1 MIKVKI
7 KKDKNSHI
15 IEYRVYG
22 HAGFDEYG
30 KDIVC
35 SAVSALTQAVV
46 IGLKEVAGIEI
57 DYSVNG
63 DALRCSLPPLE
74 DYKRREAD
82 ILLNTMCL
90 ALDNIKSSYPSNL
103 TVIEE
108 EV

>member
-15 IEYRVYG
+15 VEYRVYG

-30 KDIVC
+30 KDILC
-35 SAVSALTQAVV
+35 SAVSALTQAVI

-57 DYSVNG
+57 NYSVSG
-63 DALRCSLPPLE
+63 DVLRCSLPPLE
-74 DYKRREAD
+74 EHKRREAD
-82 ILLNTMCL
+82 ILLNTMRL
-90 ALDNIKSSYPSNL
+90 ALDNIRTSYPSNL